1 MISEGQS
8 DTENGSNEAENSD
21 LLFNNINVFTVHFDQ
36 LNISLL
42 NKC

>member
-8 DTENGSNEAENSD
+8 DTENWSNEAENSA
-21 LLFNNINVFTVHFDQ
+21 LLSFNNINVFTVHDQ
-36 LNISLL
+36 FNISLL